1 MFWPPD
7 YPLKKKLARGWIYLT
22 IPGLKLP
29 HLPKQHFLL
38 FQMNSTSE
46 EMAMDSEV
54 PQNESLIRFA
64 SPILNKSDISNM
76 TIIQTGNGTI
86 VAHDIFLNTTA
97 AQALS
102 GIFVWSALLLTC
114 HQVGYVI
121 SVVCLC
127 TCFWCESRKQKAWL
141 QALSVSLS
149 F

>member
-1 MFWPPD
+1 
-7 YPLKKKLARGWIYLT
+7 
-22 IPGLKLP
+22 
-29 HLPKQHFLL
+29 
-38 FQMNSTSE
+38 
-46 EMAMDSEV
+46 MDSEV

-114 HQVGYVI
+114 HQVGYI
-121 SVVCLC
+121 LSVFCLC
-127 TCFWCESRKQKAWL
+127 TRFDVNLVNKIRGKLKAWL